1 MQNSKWPLWDPKC
14 HKGLERCLPS
24 GFGHYYQFSL
34 NKFFDSSTPS
44 KKKVDDGEEKEK
56 KKENNVVYSGHLCH
70 CQSTTRM
77 PTDWN
82 ANHSCQV
89 WNQFLILCT
98 SYIFP
103 PLSLYSYLPMLSIF
117 HLFKMSCFPKVKT
130 FILFPI
136 YFSWTFLHFPYLL
149 IFSIFWHT

>member
-1 MQNSKWPLWDPKC
+1 M
-14 HKGLERCLPS
+14 G
-24 GFGHYYQFSL
+24 
-34 NKFFDSSTPS
+34 
-44 KKKVDDGEEKEK
+44 KVDDGEEKEK

-136 YFSWTFLHFPYLL
+136 FFLLNFFT
-149 IFSIFWHT
+149 FSIFTYIFYFLAYLGGWRWTMLKNIKASAYPWLYWFINQCTTVTLG